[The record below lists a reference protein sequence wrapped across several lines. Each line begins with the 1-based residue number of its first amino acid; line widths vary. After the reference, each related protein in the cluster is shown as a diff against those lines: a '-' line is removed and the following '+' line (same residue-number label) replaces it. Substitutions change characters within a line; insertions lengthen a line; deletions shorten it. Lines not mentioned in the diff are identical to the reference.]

1 MKQIIVN
8 AEEIKVSADNVE
20 AALTELDYTTPS
32 IATALNGVFI
42 PRELRAGTALS
53 DGDRLEILAPM
64 QGG

>member
-8 AEEIKVSADNVE
+8 AEEITVSADNVE
-20 AALTELDYTTPS
+20 AALTELNYTTPS
-32 IATALNGVFI
+32 IATALNGLFI